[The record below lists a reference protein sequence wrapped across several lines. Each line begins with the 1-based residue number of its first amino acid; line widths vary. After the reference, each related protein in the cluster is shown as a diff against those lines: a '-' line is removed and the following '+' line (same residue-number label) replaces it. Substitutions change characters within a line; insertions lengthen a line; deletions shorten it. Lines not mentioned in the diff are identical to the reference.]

1 MRNSLNVRKFSPKNV
16 SCMTKRLANV
26 SHLDFHLGS
35 VWNLVLGKEKNT
47 KKNDFL
53 MFGFS

>member
-16 SCMTKRLANV
+16 SCMTKILENV

-35 VWNLVLGKEKNT
+35 LWNLVLGKEK
-47 KKNDFL
+47 K
-53 MFGFS
+53 